1 MDVMRELDDSKLHTL
16 ETLWALFFIMCI
28 IGWIYETVLEV
39 VIYHWGFSNRGL
51 LFGPWLP
58 IYGVGGL
65 LYVGSCYPLVKS
77 GINTFIKVIGV
88 FYITM
93 LIATTVELA
102 STYIF
107 EAVRGGWPW
116 DYTNYGINFQGRI
129 ALSTSIRFGL
139 LGLLGMFIVYPVTE
153 KLCGKARGIL
163 LHAVCAITLLMFIT
177 DTIWQ
182 LIKGVG
188 S

>member
-1 MDVMRELDDSKLHTL
+1 ML
-16 ETLWALFFIMCI
+16 ETLWLLFFIMCI
-28 IGWIYETVLEV
+28 LGWLYETVLEV
-39 VIYHWGFSNRGL
+39 AVYHWGFSNRGL

-58 IYGVGGL
+58 IYGIGGL
-65 LYVGSCYPLVKS
+65 LYVGCCYPIVKS
-77 GINTFIKVIGV
+77 GRNVFIRVIGV

-93 LIATTVELA
+93 LIATTAELA
-102 STYIF
+102 ATYIL

-139 LGLLGMFIVYPVTE
+139 LGLLGMFIIYPVTE
-153 KLCGKARGIL
+153 KLCGKAREIL
-163 LHAVCAITLLMFIT
+163 LHTICAITLLMFIA
-177 DTIWQ
+177 DVIQQ
-182 LIKGVG
+182 LIKGAV